1 MKIIGRLKPH
11 KTSATVK
18 TGIEIMARYGVLEF
32 SSTSSVDIRRGDH
45 AEAMKYIGPQR
56 MSGGQILWG
65 LLSIMENFRSS
76 CLS

>member
-1 MKIIGRLKPH
+1 
-11 KTSATVK
+11 
-18 TGIEIMARYGVLEF
+18 MARYGVLEF

-65 LLSIMENFRSS
+65 LLSIMENFRSN
-76 CLS
+76 